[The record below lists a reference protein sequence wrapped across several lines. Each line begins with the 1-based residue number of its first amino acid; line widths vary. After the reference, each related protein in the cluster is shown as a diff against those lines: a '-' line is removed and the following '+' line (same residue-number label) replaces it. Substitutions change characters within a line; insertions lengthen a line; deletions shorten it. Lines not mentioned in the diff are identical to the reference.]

1 MQDMTDKTARELFGD
16 GSPSSS
22 TRDRL
27 IDAALDLFY
36 THGFHAVG
44 LDQILDR
51 VGVTKTTFYNHFE
64 SKDELIVAAIDRRDR
79 WEGESYR
86 QRVLEIG
93 GDDPRACLVAIFDVL
108 HEYFTSPDFKG
119 CIFLNA
125 CAEFPSPTDPVHQRA
140 AEHYTRAEAMLAEAA
155 EQAGANDPKGLAR
168 QLIIL
173 VEGALTRRY
182 VSQDHEAAK
191 TAKRAA
197 ELVVTDHLSAA
208 S

>member
-16 GSPSSS
+16 GKPSNS

-36 THGFHAVG
+36 TSGFHAVG
-44 LDQILDR
+44 LDQIIER

-64 SKDELIVAAIDRRDR
+64 SKDDLIVAAIDRRDQ

-86 QRVLEIG
+86 QRVRELG
-93 GDDPRACLVAIFDVL
+93 GDDPRNLLVAIFDVL
-108 HEYFTSPDFKG
+108 HEYFTSPDFHG

-125 CAEFPSPTDPVHQRA
+125 CAEFPSPSDPVHQHA
-140 AEHYTRAEAMLAEAA
+140 AEHYVKEEEMLAGFA
-155 EQAGANDPKGLAR
+155 ERAGAADPQGLAR
-168 QLIIL
+168 QLVIL
-173 VEGALTRRY
+173 VQGALTRRY
-182 VSQDHEAAK
+182 VSQDNEAAM

-197 ELVVTDHLSAA
+197 ELVVTEYLTAA